1 VELDRAEAIVKE
13 LLSPKYLSTPQ
24 QMVFRAAW
32 QGQSYRNLAESAG
45 YDQNYLK
52 GVGAQV
58 WRILA
63 TATKSKVTK
72 ANFKQ
77 IVESFAD
84 PADLL
89 ELESEV
95 LPSGIDWG
103 EAMDVSAF
111 YGRELERRQIQQWIL
126 TDRCRLV
133 AILGMGGMGKT
144 TISIELL
151 RQFQAAANSQAA
163 TDSDGFDRIIWR
175 SLLNA
180 PPLKELLPELIR
192 MLVIA
197 PVGRSTVKL
206 QTSRNTADRVDF
218 KPIPKTVTG
227 QIELLLEICQE
238 YRCLIV
244 LDNGESIFQS
254 GAHVG
259 QYLTGYGDY
268 GDLFQTLGRMNHQS
282 CLLLTSRE
290 KPTEISQLEGVN
302 TKIRTLVLPGLD
314 PAAGQQIFADRGCLP
329 IESLEWTEIDRY
341 CGGNPLALQLIAA
354 TVQEVA
360 DGDVSEIFP
369 YLQSNKLGFA
379 DIHILLDQQWER
391 LTAEEQ
397 QVMYWL
403 AIGREPM
410 PMIDLEGLLH
420 PAWNQQAPGD
430 HRPSGRVK
438 RTTANSSL
446 LTVLQSLRRRSIMF
460 SGSGQLDQ
468 SKRYWSLQPMV
479 MEYVTSRF
487 VDRICTEIEEQ
498 QPFLLNT
505 HPISQANAKEYLRQA
520 QLRLIVQPAIDRLRN
535 SIGNPQQ
542 IGTHLR
548 LILATWRS
556 ANSRQPGYLAGNL
569 LNFLTYLKLDL
580 TNLDCS
586 ELVIQQAYL
595 VGIELAQVN
604 FANAQIVDCAFTQ
617 TFSSIL
623 AIAYSPDGKTLAA
636 SDSSG
641 EIRLWCV
648 RDGQC
653 LLTCSGHTNWVRAIK
668 FSPDGRYLAS
678 SSDDRT
684 IKIWDLQ
691 EGICLQT
698 IGDGIHSLGFSFSP
712 DGRYIASGSVNHTIY
727 YWDLQTGACV
737 REFSGHQDWS
747 IDIKFHPQGHQ
758 IISGGADR
766 TVRVWDVATGNCD
779 RVLLGHDNWVTTV
792 DYAPDGNT
800 ILSGGLDGTL
810 RLWGVGSGE
819 RGVGSGELGVGS
831 GELGAGSEK
840 CGLGVSPSGAP
851 FQDSGELEGDPDL
864 NCRLVVRGH
873 GDEIWSA
880 AFSPDGRHFA
890 SAGVG
895 GLLKIW
901 RTSDGYC
908 LHYLEGHSKR
918 LWSVA
923 FHPDGHCL
931 ASGGEDQTIRF
942 WQIDDGKCLQSL
954 NGYTNWFRSIAWS
967 PDGQRLVTASR
978 DAQLRV
984 WSLHREDCLQSLLG
998 HTKSTFT
1005 VAYDP
1010 QGLTFASG
1018 GDDRTIRIW
1027 DAQSLTCSQILRG
1040 HTGGILAL
1048 VYSPDGKYLVS
1059 AGSDLSIRIW
1069 DTHRWRCLHVKNG
1082 HTDRIGGLAYHPWL
1096 DLIASAGEDCTVRIW
1111 SFQAQE
1117 PVQILSQHTNRAIAV
1132 TFDPGGMILA
1142 SGGIDSQIL
1151 LWNIE
1156 TGKLCHTLTGHSG
1169 WILALAYSP
1178 DGQWLFSG
1186 ASDDTI
1192 KVWSM
1197 ATGLCID
1204 TLVGHQSWVWSLA
1217 VSRCGAFLASAS
1229 EDETIRIWDL
1239 ADGRIFSTRRACRP
1253 YEGMNITGIEGL
1265 SKAQVD
1271 GLKILG
1277 AKR

>member
-1 VELDRAEAIVKE
+1 VELDRAETIVKD
-13 LLSPKYLSTPQ
+13 LLSPKYLSIPQ

-32 QGQSYRNLAESAG
+32 QGQSYRSLAASAG
-45 YDQNYLK
+45 YDPNYLK

-63 TATKSKVTK
+63 TATRSKVTK

-77 IVESFAD
+77 IIESFGTS
-84 PADLL
+84 ADLL
-89 ELESEV
+89 GLEPEL
-95 LPSGIDWG
+95 LQSGIDWG

-111 YGRELERRQIQQWIL
+111 YGRELERRQLQQWIL

-151 RQFQAAANSQAA
+151 RQFQAEANSQ
-163 TDSDGFDRIIWR
+163 DSTNPAGFDRIIWR

-192 MLVIA
+192 MLAIA
-197 PVGRSTVKL
+197 PVGRSAARI
-206 QTSRNTADRVDF
+206 QTSRIEADRVEF
-218 KPIPKTVTG
+218 MPIPNMVAG

-259 QYLTGYGDY
+259 QYRTGYADY
-268 GDLFQTLGRMNHQS
+268 GNLFSTLGRMNHQS

-302 TKIRTLVLPGLD
+302 TKVRTLVLPGLD
-314 PAAGQQIFADRGCLP
+314 PSAGQQIFADRGCLP
-329 IESLEWTEIDRY
+329 IASLEWTEIDRY
-341 CGGNPLALQLIAA
+341 CGGNPLAFQLIAA

-369 YLQSNKLGFA
+369 YLQSNRLGFA
-379 DIHILLDQQWER
+379 DIHILLEQQWER
-391 LTAEEQ
+391 LTVEEQ

-410 PMIDLEGLLH
+410 PTIDVEGLLH
-420 PAWNQQAPGD
+420 PAWNQHVLGD
-430 HRPSGRVK
+430 RQPSGSVK
-438 RTTANSSL
+438 RTAANSSL
-446 LTVLQSLRRRSIMF
+446 LTVLQSLRRRSILF
-460 SGSGQLDQ
+460 AGSGQIDQ

-479 MEYVTSRF
+479 MEYVTSQF

-498 QPFLLNT
+498 RPFLLNT

-520 QLRLIVQPAIDRLRN
+520 QLRLIVQPAIDRLRT

-542 IGTHLR
+542 IGTHLQ
-548 LILATWRS
+548 LILAKWRS

-617 TFSSIL
+617 TFSSVL
-623 AIAYSPDGKTLAA
+623 AIAYSPDGKMLAA

-684 IKIWDLQ
+684 LKIWDLQ

-712 DGRYIASGSVNHTIY
+712 CGRYIASGSVNHIIY
-727 YWDLQTGACV
+727 YWDLQTGTCI
-737 REFSGHQDWS
+737 REFSGHQNWS
-747 IDIKFHPQGHQ
+747 IDVKFHPQGHQ

-792 DYAPDGNT
+792 DYSADGKT

-810 RLWGVGSGE
+810 RLWEVGSW
-819 RGVGSGELGVGS
+819 ELGVGS
-831 GELGAGSEK
+831 
-840 CGLGVSPSGAP
+840 CVPQ
-851 FQDSGELEGDPDL
+851 QDSDSG
-864 NCRLVVRGH
+864 CRLVVRGH

-880 AFSPDGRHFA
+880 AFSPDGIYFA

-895 GLLKIW
+895 GLLRVW

-908 LHYLEGHSKR
+908 LHHLEGHSKR

-931 ASGGEDQTIRF
+931 ASGGEDQMIRF
-942 WQIDDGKCLQSL
+942 WQIDDGKCLQAL

-967 PDGQRLVTASR
+967 PDGQRLITASR

-984 WSLHREDCLQSLLG
+984 WSLHSEHCLQSLLG
-998 HTKSTFT
+998 HTKSTLT

-1018 GDDRTIRIW
+1018 SDDWTIRIW
-1027 DAQSLTCSQILRG
+1027 DAQTLTCSQILRG

-1059 AGSDLSIRIW
+1059 AGSDLTIRVW
-1069 DTHRWRCLHVKNG
+1069 DTQRWRCLQIKNG

-1111 SFQAQE
+1111 DLQAQE
-1117 PVQILSQHTNRAIAV
+1117 PVRVLSQQTNRAIAV
-1132 TFDPGGMILA
+1132 AFDPGGMILA

-1151 LWNIE
+1151 LWNID
-1156 TGKLCHTLTGHSG
+1156 TGELCHTLTGHSG
-1169 WILALAYSP
+1169 WILSLAYSP
-1178 DGQWLFSG
+1178 NGQWLFSG

-1204 TLVGHQSWVWSLA
+1204 TFVGHQSWVWSVA

-1229 EDETIRIWDL
+1229 EDETIKIWDV
-1239 ADGRIFSTRRACRP
+1239 ANGRVVSTRRACRP
-1253 YEGMNITGIEGL
+1253 YEGMNITNIEGL
-1265 SKAQVD
+1265 TKAQVD

-1277 AKR
+1277 AFG

>member
-1 VELDRAEAIVKE
+1 MELDRAEAIVRE
-13 LLSPKYLSTPQ
+13 LLSPKYLSIPQ

-32 QGQSYRNLAESAG
+32 QGQSYRSLAASAG
-45 YDQNYLK
+45 YDPNYLK

-58 WRILA
+58 WRILG

-77 IVESFAD
+77 IIESFVA

-89 ELESEV
+89 MPEPES
-95 LPSGIDWG
+95 LQSGIDWG

-111 YGRELERRQIQQWIL
+111 YGRELERHQLQQWIL
-126 TDRCRLV
+126 IDRCRLV

-151 RQFQAAANSQAA
+151 RQFQSVANSTNT
-163 TDSDGFDRIIWR
+163 TDPARFDRIIWR

-192 MLVIA
+192 MLVTD
-197 PVGRSTVKL
+197 PVGRSTPKL
-206 QTSRNTADRVDF
+206 STARIAADLVEF
-218 KPIPKTVTG
+218 KPIPATVAG
-227 QIELLLEICQE
+227 QLELLLEICQE

-254 GAHVG
+254 GSHVG
-259 QYLTGYGDY
+259 QYRIGYADY
-268 GDLFQTLGRMNHQS
+268 GDLFSTLGRMNHQS

-290 KPTEISQLEGVN
+290 KPTEISQLEGINAKV
-302 TKIRTLVLPGLD
+302 RTLVLPGLD

-329 IESLEWTEIDRY
+329 IKSLEWAEIDRY
-341 CGGNPLALQLIAA
+341 CGGNPLAFQLIAA

-379 DIHILLDQQWER
+379 DIHILLEQQWER
-391 LTAEEQ
+391 LTVDEQ

-420 PAWNQQAPGD
+420 PAWNQHPPGD
-430 HRPSGRVK
+430 DRAVPSAKKV
-438 RTTANSSL
+438 TTNSSL
-446 LTVLQSLRRRSIMF
+446 LTVLQSLRRRSILF
-460 SGSGQLDQ
+460 AGGQIDQ

-487 VDRICTEIEEQ
+487 VDRICTEIEQQ

-520 QLRLIVQPAIDRLRN
+520 QLRLIVQPAIDRLRT

-542 IGTHLR
+542 IGTHLQ
-548 LILATWRS
+548 LILAKWRIS
-556 ANSRQPGYLAGNL
+556 NSRQPGYLTGNL

-580 TNLDCS
+580 TSLDCS

-617 TFSSIL
+617 TFSSVL

-653 LLTCSGHTNWVRAIK
+653 LLTCSGHTNWVRGIK

-678 SSDDRT
+678 SSDDHT
-684 IKIWDLQ
+684 LKIWDLQ

-698 IGDGIHSLGFSFSP
+698 LGEGIHSLSFSFSP

-727 YWDLQTGACV
+727 YWDLHTGTCI
-737 REFSGHQDWS
+737 REFSGHQHWS
-747 IDIKFHPQGHQ
+747 IDVKFHPQGHQ
-758 IISGGADR
+758 IISGGADH
-766 TVRVWDVATGNCD
+766 TVRIWDVATGNCD
-779 RVLLGHDNWVTTV
+779 RVLLGHENWVTTV
-792 DYAPDGNT
+792 DYSADGKT
-800 ILSGGLDGTL
+800 ILSGSLDGTL
-810 RLWGVGSGE
+810 RLWDLGGSAQYCQP
-819 RGVGSGELGVGS
+819 LTNQ
-831 GELGAGSEK
+831 A
-840 CGLGVSPSGAP
+840 
-851 FQDSGELEGDPDL
+851 DSFELEQDLDPA
-864 NCRLVVRGH
+864 CRLVVRGH

-880 AFSPDGRHFA
+880 AFSPDGQCFA

-908 LHYLEGHSKR
+908 LHHLEGHSKR
-918 LWSVA
+918 LWSLA

-931 ASGGEDQTIRF
+931 ASGGEDQMIRF

-954 NGYTNWFRSIAWS
+954 NGHTNWFRSIAWS
-967 PDGQRLVTASR
+967 PDGQRLITASR

-984 WSLHREDCLQSLLG
+984 WSLDADRCLKSLLG
-998 HTKSTFT
+998 HSKSTLT
-1005 VAYDP
+1005 VAADP

-1018 GDDRTIRIW
+1018 SDDWTIRIW
-1027 DAQSLTCSQILRG
+1027 DTQTLTCSQILRG

-1069 DTHRWRCLHVKNG
+1069 DTQRWRCIQVKNG
-1082 HTDRIGGLAYHPWL
+1082 HTDRIGSLAYHPRL
-1096 DLIASAGEDCTVRIW
+1096 ELIASAGEDCTVRIW
-1111 SFQAQE
+1111 SLQAQD
-1117 PVQILSQHTNRAIAV
+1117 PVQILSQHPNRLIAV
-1132 TFDPGGMILA
+1132 AFDPGGMIVA

-1151 LWNIE
+1151 LSNIE
-1156 TGKLCHTLTGHSG
+1156 TGELCHTLTGHSG

-1178 DGQWLFSG
+1178 NGQWLFSG

-1192 KVWSM
+1192 KVWSV

-1204 TLVGHQSWVWSLA
+1204 TFVGHQSWVWSI
-1217 VSRCGAFLASAS
+1217 SISPCGRFLASAS
-1229 EDETIRIWDL
+1229 EDETIKIWDV
-1239 ADGRIFSTRRACRP
+1239 ANGTVVSTRRACRP

-1265 SKAQVD
+1265 TKAQVD
-1271 GLKILG
+1271 GLKVLG
-1277 AKR
+1277 AVG

>member
-1 VELDRAEAIVKE
+1 MELERAEAIVNE
-13 LLSPKYLSTPQ
+13 LLSPKYLSISQ

-32 QGQSYRNLAESAG
+32 QGQSYRSLAQSAG
-45 YDQNYLK
+45 YDSTYLK

-63 TATKSKVTK
+63 TATRCKVTK

-77 IVESFAD
+77 ILESFVQ
-84 PADLL
+84 PEDLL
-89 ELESEV
+89 VSK
-95 LPSGIDWG
+95 PDGFSAGIDWG

-111 YGRELERRQIQQWIL
+111 YGRETERRQLHQWIL
-126 TDRCRLV
+126 VDRCRLV

-151 RQFQAAANSQAA
+151 RQFQAEANSKNPAA
-163 TDSDGFDRIIWR
+163 PAGFDRIIWR

-192 MLVIA
+192 MLAIVPDRRA
-197 PVGRSTVKL
+197 VATLGASRTRDARSDWQPT
-206 QTSRNTADRVDF
+206 
-218 KPIPKTVTG
+218 PKTVEG

-259 QYLTGYGDY
+259 QYRSGYADY
-268 GDLFQTLGRMNHQS
+268 GDLFEILGRMNHQS

-290 KPTEISQLEGVN
+290 KPTEISQLEGIN
-302 TKIRTLVLPGLD
+302 TKVRTLVLPGLD
-314 PAAGQQIFADRGCLP
+314 PVAGQQIFGDRGCLP
-329 IESLEWTEIDRY
+329 IKSSEWAEIDRY
-341 CGGNPLALQLIAA
+341 CGGNPLAFQLIAA

-391 LTAEEQ
+391 LTIEEQ

-410 PMIDLEGLLH
+410 PIIDLEGLLH
-420 PAWNQQAPGD
+420 PAWNHHVPGD
-430 HRPSGRVK
+430 RQPSSHIK
-438 RTTANSSL
+438 RTAANSSL
-446 LTVLQSLRRRSIMF
+446 LTVLQSLRRRSMIF
-460 SGSGQLDQ
+460 SGSGQIDQ
-468 SKRYWSLQPMV
+468 NKRYWSLQPMV

-487 VDRICTEIEEQ
+487 VDRICTEIEAQE
-498 QPFLLNT
+498 PFLLNT

-520 QLRLIVQPAIDRLRN
+520 QLRLIVQPAIDRLRT

-548 LILATWRS
+548 SILANWQS

-580 TNLDCS
+580 TKLDCS

-623 AIAYSPDGKTLAA
+623 AIAYSPDGKMLAA

-684 IKIWDLQ
+684 LKIWDLQ

-727 YWDLQTGACV
+727 YWHLQTGACI

-747 IDIKFHPQGHQ
+747 IDVKFHPQGHK
-758 IISGGADR
+758 IISGSADH

-779 RVLLGHDNWVTTV
+779 RILLGHENWVTTV
-792 DYAPDGNT
+792 DCAPDGDT
-800 ILSGGLDGTL
+800 ILSGSLDGTL
-810 RLWGVGSGE
+810 RLW
-819 RGVGSGELGVGS
+819 ELGSLAQLAAPVAEQAENGN
-831 GELGAGSEK
+831 LG
-840 CGLGVSPSGAP
+840 
-851 FQDSGELEGDPDL
+851 QDLDPA
-864 NCRLVVRGH
+864 CRLVVTGH

-880 AFSPDGRHFA
+880 VFSPDGTHFA

-901 RTSDGYC
+901 RTRDGSC
-908 LHYLEGHSKR
+908 RHYLEGHNKR

-923 FHPDGHCL
+923 FHPGGHWL
-931 ASGGEDQTIRF
+931 ASGGEDQMIRF
-942 WQIDDGKCLQSL
+942 WQIDDGKCLQAL

-967 PDGQRLVTASR
+967 PDGQKLITASR

-984 WSLHREDCLQSLLG
+984 WSLHSEQCLQSLLG
-998 HTKSTFT
+998 HTKSTLT

-1018 GDDRTIRIW
+1018 SDDWTIRIW
-1027 DAQSLTCSQILRG
+1027 DAQALTCLQILRG
-1040 HTGGILAL
+1040 HTGGVLTL

-1069 DTHRWRCLHVKNG
+1069 DTQRWRCIGVKNG
-1082 HTDRIGGLAYHPWL
+1082 HTDRIGSLAYHPQL

-1111 SFQAQE
+1111 DLQGHQ
-1117 PVQILSQHTNRAIAV
+1117 PLLILSQQTSRAIAV
-1132 TFDPGGMILA
+1132 AFDPRGTILA

-1156 TGKLCHTLTGHSG
+1156 TGSLCHTLSGHSG
-1169 WILALAYSP
+1169 WILSLGYSP

-1197 ATGLCID
+1197 ATGLCIE
-1204 TLVGHQSWVWSLA
+1204 TLVGHHSWVWSVA
-1217 VSRCGAFLASAS
+1217 VSSCGAFLASAS

-1239 ADGRIFSTRRACRP
+1239 ANGQVVSVRRACRP
-1253 YEGMNITGIEGL
+1253 YEDMNISGVEGL
-1265 SKAQVD
+1265 TKAQVD

-1277 AKR
+1277 ARG

>member
-13 LLSPKYLSTPQ
+13 LLSPKYLSIPQ

-32 QGQSYRNLAESAG
+32 QGQSYRSLAESAG
-45 YDQNYLK
+45 YDRNYLK

-77 IVESFAD
+77 IVESFAH

-89 ELESEV
+89 VFEPE
-95 LPSGIDWG
+95 PPQSGIDWG

-111 YGRELERRQIQQWIL
+111 YGRELERRQLQQWIL

-151 RQFQAAANSQAA
+151 RQFQAEANSKDPADRA
-163 TDSDGFDRIIWR
+163 GFDRIIWR

-180 PPLKELLPELIR
+180 PPLRELLSELIR
-192 MLVIA
+192 MLVIV
-197 PVGRSTVKL
+197 PVGRSVAQL
-206 QTSRNTADRVDF
+206 QTSRIEADRVDF
-218 KPIPKTVTG
+218 KPIPKTVAG

-259 QYLTGYGDY
+259 QYRTGYADY

-290 KPTEISQLEGVN
+290 KPTEISQLEGIN
-302 TKIRTLVLPGLD
+302 TKVRTLVLPGLE
-314 PAAGQQIFADRGCLP
+314 PGAGQQIFADRGCLP
-329 IESLEWTEIDRY
+329 IESPEWAEIDRY

-379 DIHILLDQQWER
+379 DIHILLEQQWER
-391 LTAEEQ
+391 LTVEEQ

-403 AIGREPM
+403 AICREPM
-410 PMIDLEGLLH
+410 PIIDLEGCLH
-420 PAWNQQAPGD
+420 PAWNQHSQGD
-430 HRPSGRVK
+430 RQPSRRIK
-438 RTTANSSL
+438 RAIANSSL
-446 LTVLQSLRRRSIMF
+446 LTVLQSLRRRSIIF
-460 SGSGQLDQ
+460 SGLGQIDQ

-487 VDRICTEIEEQ
+487 VDLICTEIEEQ

-505 HPISQANAKEYLRQA
+505 HPICQANAKEYLRQA
-520 QLRLIVQPAIDRLRN
+520 QLRLIVQPAIDRFRAN
-535 SIGNPQQ
+535 IGNPQQ
-542 IGTHLR
+542 IGTHLQ
-548 LILATWRS
+548 LILAKWRS

-684 IKIWDLQ
+684 LKIWDLQ

-698 IGDGIHSLGFSFSP
+698 IGAGIHSLGFSFSP
-712 DGRYIASGSVNHTIY
+712 DGRYIASGSINHTIY
-727 YWDLQTGACV
+727 YWDLQTGTCV
-737 REFSGHQDWS
+737 REFKGHQDWS
-747 IDIKFHPQGHQ
+747 IDVKFHPQGHQ

-779 RVLLGHDNWVTTV
+779 RILLGHENWVTTV
-792 DYAPDGNT
+792 DYSADGNT
-800 ILSGGLDGTL
+800 ILSGSLDGTL
-810 RLWGVGSGE
+810 RLWGAGSGE
-819 RGVGSGELGVGS
+819 RGARERGSVGEW
-831 GELGAGSEK
+831 EHGSEK
-840 CGLGVSPSGAP
+840 SESDP
-851 FQDSGELEGDPDL
+851 DSG
-864 NCRLVVRGH
+864 CRLVVRGH

-895 GLLKIW
+895 GLLRIW

-908 LHYLEGHSKR
+908 LHCLEGHSKR

-931 ASGGEDQTIRF
+931 ASGGEDQMIRF

-967 PDGQRLVTASR
+967 PDGQRLITASR

-984 WSLHREDCLQSLLG
+984 WSLHSEDCLQSLLG
-998 HTKSTFT
+998 HTKSTLT

-1018 GDDRTIRIW
+1018 SDDWTIRIW
-1027 DAQSLTCSQILRG
+1027 DAQTPICSQILRG

-1069 DTHRWRCLHVKNG
+1069 DTQRWRCLWVKNG
-1082 HTDRIGGLAYHPWL
+1082 HTDRIGGLAYHPHL

-1111 SFQAQE
+1111 NLQKQE
-1117 PVQILSQHTNRAIAV
+1117 PIRILSQQTSRAIAV
-1132 TFDPGGMILA
+1132 AFDPRGKILA

-1156 TGKLCHTLTGHSG
+1156 TGSIDRTLTGHSG
-1169 WILALAYSP
+1169 WILSLAYSP

-1192 KVWSM
+1192 KVWSIS
-1197 ATGLCID
+1197 TGLCVD
-1204 TLVGHQSWVWSLA
+1204 TLVGHQSWVWSVA

-1239 ADGRIFSTRRACRP
+1239 ADGRIFSSRRACRP
-1253 YEGMNITGIEGL
+1253 YEGMNISGVEGL
-1265 SKAQVD
+1265 TKAQVD

-1277 AKR
+1277 AMG

>member
-1 VELDRAEAIVKE
+1 MELDRAEAVVKE
-13 LLSPKYLSTPQ
+13 LLSPKYLSIPQ

-32 QGQSYRNLAESAG
+32 QGQSYRSLAESAG
-45 YDQNYLK
+45 YDRNYLK

-63 TATKSKVTK
+63 TATKCKVTK
-72 ANFKQ
+72 ANFQ
-77 IVESFAD
+77 QVLESFAQ
-84 PADLL
+84 PEDLL
-89 ELESEV
+89 VSEPDV
-95 LPSGIDWG
+95 LRTGIDWG

-111 YGRELERRQIQQWIL
+111 YGRELERRQLHQWIL

-144 TISIELL
+144 TLSIELL
-151 RQFQAAANSQAA
+151 RQFQAEAKLKDPTAPA
-163 TDSDGFDRIIWR
+163 GFDRIIWR

-180 PPLKELLPELIR
+180 PLLKELLPELIR
-192 MLVIA
+192 MLAIV
-197 PVGRSTVKL
+197 PVGRSAAKL
-206 QTSRNTADRVDF
+206 QTARIEFDRVDL
-218 KPIPKTVTG
+218 PQVPKTAAG
-227 QIELLLEICQE
+227 QIELLLKICQE

-259 QYLTGYGDY
+259 QYRNGYADY
-268 GDLFQTLGRMNHQS
+268 GDLFKTLGQMSHQS

-302 TKIRTLVLPGLD
+302 TKVRTLVLPGLE

-329 IESLEWTEIDRY
+329 IESPEWTEIDRY

-360 DGDVSEIFP
+360 DGDVSEIVP
-369 YLQSNKLGFA
+369 YLRSNKLGFA
-379 DIHILLDQQWER
+379 DIHILLERQWER
-391 LTAEEQ
+391 LTVEEQ

-410 PMIDLEGLLH
+410 PIIDLEGLLH
-420 PAWNQQAPGD
+420 PAWNQHAPGD
-430 HRPSGRVK
+430 RQSSGSIK
-438 RTTANSSL
+438 RTAANSSL
-446 LTVLQSLRRRSIMF
+446 LTVLQSLRRRSTIF

-479 MEYVTSRF
+479 MEYAIGRF
-487 VDRICTEIEEQ
+487 VDRICTEIEAQ

-542 IGTHLR
+542 IGTHLQS
-548 LILATWRS
+548 ILAKWRS
-556 ANSRQPGYLAGNL
+556 ANSRQPGYLAGNV

-586 ELVIQQAYL
+586 DLVIQQAYL
-595 VGIELAQVN
+595 VGVELVRVN

-641 EIRLWCV
+641 EIRVWCV

-684 IKIWDLQ
+684 LKIWDLQ

-712 DGRYIASGSVNHTIY
+712 DGRYIASGSVNQIIY
-727 YWDLQTGACV
+727 YWDLQTGTCV
-737 REFSGHQDWS
+737 REFVGHQDWS
-747 IDIKFHPQGHQ
+747 IDVKFHPQGHQ

-766 TVRVWDVATGNCD
+766 TVRVWDVATGKCD
-779 RVLLGHDNWVTTV
+779 RILLGHENWVTTV

-800 ILSGGLDGTL
+800 ILSGSLDGTL
-810 RLWGVGSGE
+810 RLW
-819 RGVGSGELGVGS
+819 
-831 GELGAGSEK
+831 ELGAGSSER
-840 CGLGVSPSGAP
+840 GSVGVWERGSGA
-851 FQDSGELEGDPDL
+851 DL
-864 NCRLVVRGH
+864 GCRLVVRGH

-880 AFSPDGRHFA
+880 AFSPDGSCFT

-895 GLLKIW
+895 GLLRIW

-908 LHYLEGHSKR
+908 LHCLEGHSKR

-931 ASGGEDQTIRF
+931 ASGGEDQMIRF
-942 WQIDDGKCLQSL
+942 WQIDDGKCLQAL
-954 NGYTNWFRSIAWS
+954 NGYTNWFRSISWS
-967 PDGQRLVTASR
+967 PDGQKLITASR
-978 DAQLRV
+978 DARLRV
-984 WSLHREDCLQSLLG
+984 WSLDSEHCLQSLVG
-998 HTKSTFT
+998 HTKSTLT

-1018 GDDRTIRIW
+1018 SDDRTIRIW
-1027 DAQSLTCSQILRG
+1027 DAQTLTCSQILRG

-1059 AGSDLSIRIW
+1059 AGSELSIRIW
-1069 DTHRWRCLHVKNG
+1069 DTQRWRCISVKNG
-1082 HTDRIGGLAYHPWL
+1082 HTDRIGGLAYHPHL

-1111 SFQAQE
+1111 NLQAQE
-1117 PVQILSQHTNRAIAV
+1117 PVRILSQQTIRTIAV
-1132 TFDPGGMILA
+1132 AFDPRGTILA

-1151 LWNIE
+1151 LWNID
-1156 TGKLCHTLTGHSG
+1156 TGSISHTLAGHSG
-1169 WILALAYSP
+1169 WILSLAYSP

-1204 TLVGHQSWVWSLA
+1204 TLVGHQSWVWSVA
-1217 VSRCGAFLASAS
+1217 VSPCGAFLASAS
-1229 EDETIRIWDL
+1229 EDETIKIWDV
-1239 ADGRIFSTRRACRP
+1239 ANGRIVSTRRACRP
-1253 YEGMNITGIEGL
+1253 YEGMNISGVEGL
-1265 SKAQVD
+1265 TKAQVD
-1271 GLKILG
+1271 GLKVLG
-1277 AKR
+1277 ARG

>member
-1 VELDRAEAIVKE
+1 MELDQAEAIVKE
-13 LLSPKYLSTPQ
+13 LLSPKYLSIPQ

-32 QGQSYRNLAESAG
+32 QGQSYRRLAASAG

-52 GVGAQV
+52 GVGAQI
-58 WRILA
+58 WRILG

-77 IVESFAD
+77 I
-84 PADLL
+84 
-89 ELESEV
+89 LESVASPED
-95 LPSGIDWG
+95 LPAIEPEPFQSGIDWSQ
-103 EAMDVSAF
+103 AMDVSAF
-111 YGRELERRQIQQWIL
+111 YGRELERRQLQQWIL

-151 RQFQAAANSQAA
+151 RQFQAAAHSQYS
-163 TDSDGFDRIIWR
+163 TDPARFDRIIWR

-192 MLVIA
+192 MLIIA
-197 PVGRSTVKL
+197 PVGGSTTKL
-206 QTSRNTADRVDF
+206 QTSRLELDRVDF
-218 KPIPKTVTG
+218 KPIPKTVAG
-227 QIELLLEICQE
+227 QIELLLEICQQ

-259 QYLTGYGDY
+259 QYLTGYADY
-268 GDLFQTLGRMNHQS
+268 GDLFSTLGRMNHQS

-302 TKIRTLVLPGLD
+302 TKVRTLVLPGLD
-314 PAAGQQIFADRGCLP
+314 PVAGQQIFADRGCLP

-341 CGGNPLALQLIAA
+341 CGGNPLAFQLIAA

-369 YLQSNKLGFA
+369 YLQSHKLGFA
-379 DIHILLDQQWER
+379 DIHILLEQQWQR
-391 LTAEEQ
+391 LTVEEH

-410 PMIDLEGLLH
+410 PMIDLEELLH
-420 PAWNQQAPGD
+420 PAWNQQALGD
-430 HRPSGRVK
+430 DRPIKSVQRV
-438 RTTANSSL
+438 TANSSL
-446 LTVLQSLRRRSIMF
+446 LTVLQSLRRRSILF
-460 SGSGQLDQ
+460 AGSGQIDQ
-468 SKRYWSLQPMV
+468 SKRHWSLQPMV

-487 VDRICTEIEEQ
+487 VDRICTEIEAQ

-505 HPISQANAKEYLRQA
+505 HPISQANTKEYLRQA
-520 QLRLIVQPAIDRLRN
+520 QLRLIVQPAIDRLRT

-542 IGTHLR
+542 IGTHLQ
-548 LILATWRS
+548 LILAKWRIS
-556 ANSRQPGYLAGNL
+556 NSRQPGYLAGNL

-580 TNLDCS
+580 TDLDCS

-595 VGIELAQVN
+595 VGIELVQVN

-617 TFSSIL
+617 TFSSVL

-648 RDGQC
+648 RDRQC

-678 SSDDRT
+678 SSDDHT
-684 IKIWDLQ
+684 LKIWDLQ
-691 EGICLQT
+691 QGICLQT
-698 IGDGIHSLGFSFSP
+698 IGEGIHSLGFSFSP

-727 YWDLQTGACV
+727 YWDLQTGTCI
-737 REFSGHQDWS
+737 REFSGHENWS
-747 IDIKFHPQGHQ
+747 IDVKFHPQGHQ
-758 IISGGADR
+758 IISGGADH
-766 TVRVWDVATGNCD
+766 TVRVWDVTTGNCD
-779 RVLLGHDNWVTTV
+779 RVLLGHENWVTTV
-792 DYAPDGNT
+792 DYSVEGKT

-810 RLWGVGSGE
+810 RLWDVGSSEFGVALTE
-819 RGVGSGELGVGS
+819 RLRQRS
-831 GELGAGSEK
+831 SE
-840 CGLGVSPSGAP
+840 SES
-851 FQDSGELEGDPDL
+851 DPDPA
-864 NCRLVVRGH
+864 CRLVVRGH

-880 AFSPDGRHFA
+880 VFSPNGECFA
-890 SAGVG
+890 SGGVG
-895 GLLKIW
+895 GLLRIW
-901 RTSDGYC
+901 RTTDGYC
-908 LHYLEGHSKR
+908 LHHLEGHSKR

-931 ASGGEDQTIRF
+931 ASGGEDQMIRF
-942 WQIDDGKCLQSL
+942 WQIYDGKCLQSL

-967 PDGQRLVTASR
+967 PDGQRLITASR

-984 WSLHREDCLQSLLG
+984 WSLDFDRCLQSLFE
-998 HTKSTFT
+998 HTKSTLT

-1018 GDDRTIRIW
+1018 SDDWTIRIW
-1027 DAQSLTCSQILRG
+1027 DAQTLASIQILRG

-1059 AGSDLSIRIW
+1059 AGSDLSIRTW
-1069 DTHRWRCLHVKNG
+1069 DTQRWRCLQIKNG
-1082 HTDRIGGLAYHPWL
+1082 HTDRIGGLAYHPRL

-1111 SFQAQE
+1111 NLQAQA
-1117 PVQILSQHTNRAIAV
+1117 PVQILSQHTNRAISVA
-1132 TFDPGGMILA
+1132 FDPSGMILA
-1142 SGGIDSQIL
+1142 SGGMDSQIL
-1151 LWNIE
+1151 LWNID
-1156 TGKLCHTLTGHSG
+1156 TGQICHTMTGHSG

-1178 DGQWLFSG
+1178 NGQWLFSG

-1197 ATGLCID
+1197 ATGLCVD
-1204 TLVGHQSWVWSLA
+1204 TLVGHHSWVWSI
-1217 VSRCGAFLASAS
+1217 SISPCGRFLASAS
-1229 EDETIRIWDL
+1229 EDETIKIWDV
-1239 ADGRIFSTRRACRP
+1239 ANGKVVSTRRACRP
-1253 YEGMNITGIEGL
+1253 YEGMNITGTEGL
-1265 SKAQVD
+1265 TKAQVD

-1277 AKR
+1277 AFG

>member
-1 VELDRAEAIVKE
+1 MELDRAEAVVKE
-13 LLSPKYLSTPQ
+13 LLSPKYLSIPQ

-32 QGQSYRNLAESAG
+32 QGQSYRSLAESAG

-58 WRILA
+58 WRTLA
-63 TATKSKVTK
+63 IATKSKVTK

-77 IVESFAD
+77 ILASFVQPEDRLVSA
-84 PADLL
+84 PAPLQ
-89 ELESEV
+89 
-95 LPSGIDWG
+95 SGIDWG
-103 EAMDVSAF
+103 DAMDVSAF
-111 YGRELERRQIQQWIL
+111 YGRELERNHLRQWIL

-151 RQFQAAANSQAA
+151 RQFQAETNSK
-163 TDSDGFDRIIWR
+163 DPSGSIGFDRIIWR

-180 PPLKELLPELIR
+180 PPLQELLPELIR
-192 MLVIA
+192 MLVID
-197 PVGRSTVKL
+197 PDRRPTSKL
-206 QTSRNTADRVDF
+206 QTSSREIDLVDF
-218 KPIPKTVTG
+218 QPIPKTVAG
-227 QIELLLEICQE
+227 QIELLLKICQE

-259 QYLTGYGDY
+259 QYRSGYDNY
-268 GDLFQTLGRMNHQS
+268 GDLFKILGRMNHQS

-302 TKIRTLVLPGLD
+302 TKVRTLVLSGLD
-314 PAAGQQIFADRGCLP
+314 HGAGQQIFADRGCLP
-329 IESLEWTEIDRY
+329 IASPEWTEIDRY

-360 DGDVSEIFP
+360 DGDISEIFP
-369 YLQSNKLGFA
+369 YLQSDKLGFA
-379 DIHILLDQQWER
+379 DIHVLLDQQWQR
-391 LTAEEQ
+391 LTVEEH

-403 AIGREPM
+403 AVAREPM
-410 PMIDLEGLLH
+410 PMIDLEALLH
-420 PAWNQQAPGD
+420 PAWN
-430 HRPSGRVK
+430 HRAASDPQSSRRVK
-438 RTTANSSL
+438 RTAANSSL
-446 LTVLQSLRRRSIMF
+446 LTVLQSLRRRSIIF
-460 SGSGQLDQ
+460 SGSGQIDQ

-487 VDRICTEIEEQ
+487 VDQICTEIEDR

-505 HPISQANAKEYLRQA
+505 HPISQANTKEYLRQA
-520 QLRLIVQPAIDRLRN
+520 QLRLIVQPAIDRLRTN
-535 SIGNPQQ
+535 IGNSQQ

-548 LILATWRS
+548 LILAAWRNT
-556 ANSRQPGYLAGNL
+556 NSRQPGYLAGNL

-580 TNLDCS
+580 TDLDCS
-586 ELVIQQAYL
+586 DLVIQQAYL
-595 VGIELAQVN
+595 VGVELAQVN
-604 FANAQIVDCAFTQ
+604 FANAQILDCAFTQ

-641 EIRLWCV
+641 EIRVWCV
-648 RDGQC
+648 RDRQC

-684 IKIWDLQ
+684 LKIWDLQ
-691 EGICLQT
+691 DGICLQT

-727 YWDLQTGACV
+727 YWEVQTGICL
-737 REFSGHQDWS
+737 REFNGHQDWS
-747 IDIKFHPQGHQ
+747 IDVKFHPEGHQ
-758 IISGGADR
+758 IISGSADH
-766 TVRVWDVATGNCD
+766 TIRVWDVATGNCD
-779 RVLLGHDNWVTTV
+779 RILLGHENWVTAV
-792 DYAPDGNT
+792 DYAPDGNE
-800 ILSGGLDGTL
+800 ILSGSLDGTL
-810 RLWGVGSGE
+810 RLWA
-819 RGVGSGELGVGS
+819 LGVGS
-831 GELGAGSEK
+831 EES
-840 CGLGVSPSGAP
+840 
-851 FQDSGELEGDPDL
+851 
-864 NCRLVVRGH
+864 CRLVVRGH

-880 AFSPDGRHFA
+880 VFSPDGTHFA

-908 LHYLEGHSKR
+908 LHCLEGHSKR

-923 FHPDGHCL
+923 FHPDGRCL
-931 ASGGEDQTIRF
+931 ASGGEDQMIRF
-942 WQIDDGKCLQSL
+942 WQIDNGKCLQAL

-967 PDGQRLVTASR
+967 PDGQRLITASR

-984 WSLHREDCLQSLLG
+984 WSLDSEQSLQSLLG
-998 HTKSTFT
+998 HTKSTLT

-1018 GDDRTIRIW
+1018 SDDWTIRIW
-1027 DAQSLTCSQILRG
+1027 DAQALTCSQILRG

-1059 AGSDLSIRIW
+1059 AGSDLTIRIW
-1069 DTHRWRCLHVKNG
+1069 DTQRWRCLWVKNG
-1082 HTDRIGGLAYHPWL
+1082 HTDRIGGLAYHPNR
-1096 DLIASAGEDCTVRIW
+1096 DLIASAGEDCTIRIW
-1111 SFQAQE
+1111 SLQAQE
-1117 PVQILSQHTNRAIAV
+1117 PIGILSQQTNRAIAV
-1132 TFDPGGMILA
+1132 AFDPRGTILA

-1156 TGKLCHTLTGHSG
+1156 TGSIVHTLTGHSG
-1169 WILALAYSP
+1169 WILSLAYSP

-1197 ATGLCID
+1197 STGLCVD
-1204 TLVGHQSWVWSLA
+1204 TLVGHQSWVWSVA

-1239 ADGRIFSTRRACRP
+1239 ADGGVFSTRRACRP
-1253 YEGMNITGIEGL
+1253 YEGMNISAVEGL
-1265 SKAQVD
+1265 TKAQID

-1277 AKR
+1277 AMG